1 MSDNLL
7 NEKLNR
13 IRDLRDEYQRKCYRG
28 STVDQELLSW
38 ISVAEKGLES
48 CINIKSKRE
57 EVTSA
62 ETLRF
67 IKYVVEMIK
76 LLEMGVDH
84 ITSILLEGKSDHARE
99 IKRLYLAGIGDLIEK
114 VNDESIKHV
123 LETLWN
129 SLKSDLKRGVE
140 MYAIKKDLITLAL
153 RIEVLRDE
161 GLFIED
167 PVIQLT
173 KSTLE
178 SLIHEVKSTL
188 THRSSRSEA
197 KSRIEGYLKKFL
209 ALADL
214 AKTLGLRQFKFLD
227 EELDQLRTF
236 EYLLSNETYISDN
249 VLDALKNQL
258 IKIHSL
264 LE

>member
-1 MSDNLL
+1 MTARRDNA
-7 NEKLNR
+7 
-13 IRDLRDEYQRKCYRG
+13 
-28 STVDQELLSW
+28 V
-38 ISVAEKGLES
+38 
-48 CINIKSKRE
+48 
-57 EVTSA
+57 A
-62 ETLRF
+62 ETLRLIKF
-67 IKYVVEMIK
+67 IMKLGR
-76 LLEMGVDH
+76 LLEMNTDG
-84 ITSILLEGKSDHARE
+84 ISKTLLEGKSVRARE